1 MMNTKTDRDV
11 FARKMAL
18 AEQLAAVTGISSIEA
33 LGLITM
39 LGSDWPSL
47 VREADNLVRAR
58 PHH

>member
-1 MMNTKTDRDV
+1 MMHTKTDRDV

-18 AEQLAAVTGISSIEA
+18 AEQLAAVTGISSSKA

-47 VREADNLVRAR
+47 VREADNIVRTR
-58 PHH
+58 LHH